1 MTTLEAQVEVF
12 YQAFKGLK
20 QSQKGALIKRLL
32 EDKTFREDLIDLAII
47 ESRRDEPSR
56 PFREYLAERKRK
68 YRT

>member
-1 MTTLEAQVEVF
+1 MTTLEAQVDVF
-12 YQAFKGLK
+12 YQAFKGMK
-20 QSQKGALIKRLL
+20 RSQKEALIKRLL

-47 ESRRDEPSR
+47 ESRRGEPSR